1 VLGGAGSAELRGS
14 VPRRDEAVHPLLA
27 DGEVVAIAGVYDVLS
42 AKLAER
48 AGLPAVR
55 GPNTHPPRIL
65 KGFGR
70 RDGG

>member
-1 VLGGAGSAELRGS
+1 M
-14 VPRRDEAVHPLLA
+14 HPLLA